1 MGATLA
7 VMSSRLVY
15 SSDDGRIS
23 LPKDKTATTAGSP
36 GKARSTGKKKP
47 DGPSVPSAP
56 EDGWVRLWRTKGGR
70 GGKTA
75 TVITGLGQTGSGLE
89 HLAVELR
96 RFAGAGGSVREGAIE
111 IQGDHRERLQKHLS
125 GLGYR
130 VKLAGG

>member
-1 MGATLA
+1 MGARLA

-23 LPKDKTATTAGSP
+23 LPKDKSATTVGRP
-36 GKARSTGKKKP
+36 NRSGKKKL

-75 TVITGLGQTGSGLE
+75 TVITGLGQTGAGLE
-89 HLAVELR
+89 QLAVELR

-111 IQGDHRERLQKHLS
+111 IQGDHRERLQKHLA
-125 GLGYR
+125 GLGFR